1 MEIEQNIGNDVGN
14 NEMMKGVSKRG
25 MHLVWEDLSVVI
37 PNFGSGH
44 TKRLLNGLNGY
55 AEPNRIMAVMGP
67 SGSGKSTLLDALAG
81 LFVCWVLLYHIILYY
96 LSLLIG
102 KI

>member
-1 MEIEQNIGNDVGN
+1 
-14 NEMMKGVSKRG
+14 
-25 MHLVWEDLSVVI
+25 LSVVI

-81 LFVCWVLLYHIILYY
+81 LFVCLLGFTVSYHPI
-96 LSLLIG
+96 LSLSINR
-102 KI
+102 

>member
-1 MEIEQNIGNDVGN
+1 MEIEQNIGNDVSK

-37 PNFGSGH
+37 PNFGNGH

-55 AEPNRIMAVMGP
+55 AEPNKIMAVMGP

-81 LFVCWVLLYHIILYY
+81 FFLLLHHLRI
-96 LSLLIG
+96 
-102 KI
+102 